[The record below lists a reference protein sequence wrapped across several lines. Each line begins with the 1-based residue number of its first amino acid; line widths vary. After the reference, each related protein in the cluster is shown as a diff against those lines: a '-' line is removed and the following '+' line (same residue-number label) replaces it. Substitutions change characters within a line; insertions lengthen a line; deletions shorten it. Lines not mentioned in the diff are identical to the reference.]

1 MRIGPSVGTYVGKVD
16 SRRYRLTV
24 HDGGATA
31 RVVAGGT
38 VLTRYL
44 AKADYDAAPT
54 GWYFDPQR
62 GGITDV
68 KIPALA
74 SDTAVTVTLSST
86 PGSAG

>member
-1 MRIGPSVGTYVGKVD
+1 VE

-31 RVVAGGT
+31 RVVAGDA
-38 VLTRYL
+38 VLTRHL
-44 AKADYDAAPT
+44 SKADYDAAPT

-68 KIPALA
+68 KVPALA
-74 SDTAVTVTLSST
+74 SDEAVTVTLSSASGA
-86 PGSAG
+86 GSVRP